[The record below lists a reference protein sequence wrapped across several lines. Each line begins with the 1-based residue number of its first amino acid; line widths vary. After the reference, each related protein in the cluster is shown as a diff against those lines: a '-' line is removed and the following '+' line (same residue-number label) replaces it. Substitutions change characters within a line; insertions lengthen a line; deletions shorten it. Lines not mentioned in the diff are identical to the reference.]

1 MRLVFH
7 VLLLPCLCGWRSGEQ
22 RVGEKVSLRS
32 ARELRFMMRRSGCL
46 RHGLFTHHDWR
57 AAPVGEEGFSLAQI
71 PAWIVGASPPM
82 PLSLHETAFSPPERP
97 DGRFPEGMPRRSS
110 QRICKIRSPNQ
121 GSPENRLER
130 TFRPAGRPGK
140 RQMCEAR
147 TSVSAAADADS

>member
-71 PAWIVGASPPM
+71 PAWIVGAPSPM
-82 PLSLHETAFSPPERP
+82 PLGFHETVFSPPEKP
-97 DGRFPEGMPRRSS
+97 DGRFPEGIPRRGS
-110 QRICKIRSPNQ
+110 QRRCKIRSANQ
-121 GSPENRLER
+121 ASPKNRLEER
-130 TFRPAGRPGK
+130 TLRR
-140 RQMCEAR
+140 
-147 TSVSAAADADS
+147 AAQANVK